1 MPSYLNLTM
10 TTLLFKQEVPVIR
23 TYPNQKTWITGN
35 IRAGLKAR
43 ATPYKERDTDMGA
56 YKKSRNDIRR
66 DIEKC
71 KRKKLTEWSEES
83 IQVSEFTVKG
93 ERDKI
98 NLSDLIGTLG
108 KTPSALM
115 KTKKQLKN
123 LQHNQSTL
131 ETPLTR
137 K

>member
-1 MPSYLNLTM
+1 MDWFGQLWYCVSCLIEGGRNNERKHCK
-10 TTLLFKQEVPVIR
+10 LLEAISSLGGK
-23 TYPNQKTWITGN
+23 
-35 IRAGLKAR
+35 
-43 ATPYKERDTDMGA
+43 
-56 YKKSRNDIRR
+56 
-66 DIEKC
+66 
-71 KRKKLTEWSEES
+71 KRKKLTERSEES

-93 ERDKI
+93 EGDKI

-131 ETPLTR
+131 
-137 K
+137 